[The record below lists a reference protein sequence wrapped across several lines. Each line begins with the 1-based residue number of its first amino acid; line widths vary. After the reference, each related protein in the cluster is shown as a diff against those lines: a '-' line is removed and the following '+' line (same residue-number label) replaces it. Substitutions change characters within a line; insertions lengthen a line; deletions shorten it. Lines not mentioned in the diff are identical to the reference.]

1 MFPIAKLD
9 EPKRL
14 VFGYANVSVR
24 KDGSVL
30 TDLQNER
37 IAPDVLEDAAYEY
50 VLNFRDLGEMHDRG
64 ITKGS
69 VAKLVESF
77 VVTPD
82 KLEAMGLDRD
92 AVSPRWWVGF
102 KLTPETFE
110 KVRDGQYSM
119 FSIEGRADR
128 KEVL

>member
-1 MFPIAKLD
+1 MYSIAKVD

-14 VFGYANVSVR
+14 VFGYANVAVS
-24 KDGSVL
+24 KAGEAL

-37 IAPDVLEDAAYEY
+37 ISPEVLEDAAYDY
-50 VLNFRDLGEMHDRG
+50 VLKFRDMGEMHDRG
-64 ITKGS
+64 STKGT

-82 KLEAMGLDRD
+82 KLQAMGLDRD
-92 AVSPRWWVGF
+92 AVPPRWWVGF
-102 KLTPETFE
+102 KLPKESFE
-110 KVRDGQYSM
+110 KVRSGEFSM

-128 KEVL
+128 REV